1 VPISGYSPKELA
13 DFKYTVY
20 GNVITQMKVGSQT
33 ERAQRVSQVAAGG
46 DSWTTQLAD
55 DIKELWSDTGIQRV
69 YEMRDRKYHLNESAS
84 YFFDNITRI
93 MQPDYIATY
102 QDVLRARVR
111 TTGIQEALFQFD
123 NMRLRM
129 LDVGGQRS
137 ERKKWIHC
145 FPELDTQI
153 LTSRGFLWL
162 HEVLAAVDW
171 RPSDGADGSAVVVD
185 DWRGLTVATYC
196 ESSGRI
202 VYRTPQR
209 LVVNAARAQRLVE
222 FASDDDSAAQ
232 ISVVATDQHQLYVH
246 TAVDQC
252 DSANRGAA
260 ARSFRKLTCAD
271 VLRGKAIAE
280 KTAALDDAA
289 QRERLGAIDSVS
301 FLAAAQGGVAC
312 ADAAAVDDDAQQTAL
327 LEAYGAEL
335 AAAVDDRVAE
345 WALRR
350 LDKRAV
356 RRVLAGWQSARPG
369 ALFAANAARRDD
381 LVRLL
386 MHGGFT
392 TTFALGF
399 DEWSQRVG
407 WHVQFAE
414 LGAVDASV
422 RLTGAAAHV
431 ARERRLRD
439 GRTWC
444 FDMSSAPHELDGFV
458 VVRRVRRVTREQFA
472 TLSQSLGGAQHD
484 SDKQAR
490 VRDKTLLAASRAN
503 ANAPTDARD
512 WVVVSSSRPTIQGNC
527 FDSVTC
533 VLFVVSISEYDQ
545 TLREGKENRMLES
558 LALFDDICN
567 SKWFQNTAFILFLN
581 KTDLF
586 KKKIGKCGWG
596 GVCVFSVRLT
606 CVVLLAKI
614 DMKEYCFP
622 TYTGGADFEQA
633 CEFVKMR
640 FFERNLSPHVI
651 FGYVAAQHFCSF

>member
-1 VPISGYSPKELA
+1 
-13 DFKYTVY
+13 
-20 GNVITQMKVGSQT
+20 
-33 ERAQRVSQVAAGG
+33 
-46 DSWTTQLAD
+46 
-55 DIKELWSDTGIQRV
+55 
-69 YEMRDRKYHLNESAS
+69 MRDRKYHLNESAS

-162 HEVLAAVDW
+162 HEVLAVVDW
-171 RPSDGADGSAVVVD
+171 RPSAAGADAGAVFVV

-209 LVVNAARAQRLVE
+209 LVVNAARSQRLVE
-222 FASDDDSAAQ
+222 FATNDDDSAAAAAQ

-246 TAVDQC
+246 TAVDEC
-252 DSANRGAA
+252 DSGNRGAG
-260 ARSFRKLTCAD
+260 ARQFRKLTCAE

-289 QRERLGAIDSVS
+289 RRECLGAIDSVS
-301 FLAAAQGGVAC
+301 FLTAAAGGVAC
-312 ADAAAVDDDAQQTAL
+312 GGDDSAAPQATL

-335 AAAVDDRVAE
+335 AAAVDERVAE

-356 RRVLAGWQSARPG
+356 RRVLAGWQTARPG

-407 WHVQFAE
+407 WHVQYAE
-414 LGAVDASV
+414 LGAVDATV

-444 FDMSSAPHELDGFV
+444 FDMSSAAHKQDGFV

-472 TLSQSLGGAQHD
+472 TLSHSLDGG
-484 SDKQAR
+484 DKQAR
-490 VRDKTLLAASRAN
+490 VRDKTLQAACRAN
-503 ANAPTDARD
+503 ASAPTDARD
-512 WVVVSSSRPTIQGNC
+512 WVVVSSSRPTIQGSALTAC
-527 FDSVTC
+527 
-533 VLFVVSISEYDQ
+533 VVS
-545 TLREGKENRMLES
+545 LPVL
-558 LALFDDICN
+558 
-567 SKWFQNTAFILFLN
+567 TAMSQIVLIVLHVYCLWCRSPSTTRHCARA
-581 KTDLF
+581 KRIACSSRSRSSMTSATPS
-586 KKKIGKCGWG
+586 G
-596 GVCVFSVRLT
+596 SRTRRL
-606 CVVLLAKI
+606 
-614 DMKEYCFP
+614 
-622 TYTGGADFEQA
+622 
-633 CEFVKMR
+633 
-640 FFERNLSPHVI
+640 S
-651 FGYVAAQHFCSF
+651 CS